1 MHHWRLVPANGS
13 QHNIHI
19 PADTVGTPSALTA
32 LFRAHLRF
40 GPTQCSAAQRS
51 AAQRSAGRRY
61 ARRRDVFEELGVL
74 VGRDVPRVLRP
85 AQCALRIAL
94 R

>member
-1 MHHWRLVPANGS
+1 MQR
-13 QHNIHI
+13 
-19 PADTVGTPSALTA
+19 
-32 LFRAHLRF
+32 
-40 GPTQCSAAQRS
+40 SAAQRS